1 MAKLLQSN
9 NFLRSSSTLKMY
21 PFNSCDTVRYP
32 LTIKCLPQNTNSAG
46 SPPRV
51 GSSTKH
57 QLRGQPAVNV
67 AADNT
72 NNYTQADLRL
82 DNVPKHVAI
91 ILDGNR
97 RWLKARD
104 KPLISY
110 EPFFEA
116 NLVFADLCIKWGI
129 LTATSFVYSLKNL
142 ERGQE
147 ANDLLFG
154 QLEIF
159 LEQNRQQFI
168 RKGIRMKVI
177 GERTL
182 LPQTLQWKITEV
194 EEATRECTNLEFM
207 LAVCYAGTRD
217 IVQAT
222 KSVCEKVKNGVIEVK
237 AIDEALLESELS
249 TGGSRAPQIDL
260 LIRTGGRLR
269 VSDYLMWQMAQ
280 AELYFSNVY
289 APDFDEVEFAHA
301 IHSFQLRERTFGN

>member
-1 MAKLLQSN
+1 MAKFLRSN
-9 NFLRSSSTLKMY
+9 VFLRSSSTLKMH
-21 PFNSCDTVRYP
+21 PFNSRDTVRYP

-46 SPPRV
+46 SPSKV

-67 AADNT
+67 AADDT
-72 NNYTQADLRL
+72 NNYNPADLRL
-82 DNVPKHVAI
+82 DNMPKHVAI
-91 ILDGNR
+91 MLDGNR

-104 KPLISY
+104 KPLSY

-116 NLVFADLCIKWGI
+116 NLVFVDLCIKWGI
-129 LTATSFVYSLKNL
+129 PTASSLVYTLKNL

-147 ANDLLFG
+147 ANDIMFG

-159 LEQNRQQFI
+159 LEQNRRQFI
-168 RKGIRMKVI
+168 RKGIQLKVI

-182 LPQTLQWKITEV
+182 LPQTVQWKIAEV

-222 KSVCEKVKNGVIEVK
+222 KSICEKVKNGVIETK
-237 AIDEALLESELS
+237 AIDEALLESELW
-249 TGGSRAPQIDL
+249 TGGSRAPPVDL
-260 LIRTGGRLR
+260 LIRTSGRLR

-289 APDFDEVEFAHA
+289 APEFDEVEFAHA
-301 IHSFQLRERTFGN
+301 IHSFQLRERTFGK